1 MALSKKRIRFRT
13 LSLATSLNALKK
25 NRDDLV
31 QKWCQN
37 ALNLHLSLTNPKAKR
52 VGDGLQSV
60 YNSMRSLRSRRTLC
74 VFCYWIEN
82 DIGTK
87 IESPYLALKIDN

>member
-37 ALNLHLSLTNPKAKR
+37 ALNLHLSLTNTKAKR

-60 YNSMRSLRSRRTLC
+60 YNFMSSLRSLC
-74 VFCYWIEN
+74 VFCYGIEN

-87 IESPYLALKIDN
+87 IKSPTPHISP